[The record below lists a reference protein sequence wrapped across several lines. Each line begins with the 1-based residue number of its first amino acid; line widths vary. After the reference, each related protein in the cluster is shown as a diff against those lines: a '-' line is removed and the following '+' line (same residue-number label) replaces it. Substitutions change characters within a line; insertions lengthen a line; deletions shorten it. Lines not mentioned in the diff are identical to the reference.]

1 VRRFLDKVDRAFNSE
16 EGKVAEDDDEAM
28 KLLNKTIK
36 KVEED
41 IENYKFNTAIA
52 SMMILVNYGKPTD
65 EEKSL
70 EWKTKFAVILGAFA
84 PHMAEELW
92 ESM

>member
-1 VRRFLDKVDRAFNSE
+1 
-16 EGKVAEDDDEAM
+16 M

-52 SMMILVNYGKPTD
+52 SMMILANYGRPKD
-65 EEKSL
+65 KELFE
-70 EWKTKFAVILGAFA
+70 EWKEKFAIILSLFA
-84 PHMAEELW
+84 PHLAEELW
-92 ESM
+92 QENL